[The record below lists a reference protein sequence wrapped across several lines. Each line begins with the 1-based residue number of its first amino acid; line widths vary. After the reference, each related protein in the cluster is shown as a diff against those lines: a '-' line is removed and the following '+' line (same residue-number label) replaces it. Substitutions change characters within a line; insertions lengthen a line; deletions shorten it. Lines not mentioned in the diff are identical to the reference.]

1 MHRALKQT
9 TTRNS
14 AQFPRLLLFVI
25 QRKPL
30 WVLLVTEL
38 YVKHGIETRNICKH
52 KQFTSIDNQ
61 EHKAVNYS
69 AHFVIT

>member
-1 MHRALKQT
+1 MHCAFKQNT
-9 TTRNS
+9 MSNS
-14 AQFPRLLLFVI
+14 ARIPRLLLFVI

-30 WVLLVTEL
+30 SALLVTEL

-61 EHKAVNYS
+61 EQKAVNYS
-69 AHFVIT
+69 VHFVIT